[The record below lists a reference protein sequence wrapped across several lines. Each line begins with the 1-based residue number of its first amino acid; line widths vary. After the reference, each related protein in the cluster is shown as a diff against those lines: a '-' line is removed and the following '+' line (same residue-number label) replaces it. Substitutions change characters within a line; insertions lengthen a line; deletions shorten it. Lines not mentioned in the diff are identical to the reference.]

1 MPPWAF
7 PLRGFLPSAAKNA
20 HRVLSSPHALFR
32 LGRTLTWPLAPQGI
46 LCLGRSRS
54 LSRSA
59 SPLAVSHLVASRR
72 ALQRIGL
79 RQQPFPELGRYFE
92 PPFRS
97 TAWKLL
103 FRRLPGGFDAPGLT
117 LQCPVVIP
125 RTRSNLGS
133 ALAFPVSCGGSLCL
147 GPVFLGARR
156 LHHNIPG
163 FIPNRCSHLG
173 LSTPPDQ
180 STRFRSHPGN
190 PPLWSARSPL
200 APRDGS
206 LIRNSAPDHR
216 SRFATFH
223 PARFIPKLQSHF
235 ADFPYTHFAQN

>member
-1 MPPWAF
+1 
-7 PLRGFLPSAAKNA
+7 
-20 HRVLSSPHALFR
+20 
-32 LGRTLTWPLAPQGI
+32 
-46 LCLGRSRS
+46 
-54 LSRSA
+54 
-59 SPLAVSHLVASRR
+59 
-72 ALQRIGL
+72 
-79 RQQPFPELGRYFE
+79 
-92 PPFRS
+92 
-97 TAWKLL
+97 
-103 FRRLPGGFDAPGLT
+103 
-117 LQCPVVIP
+117 VIP

-206 LIRNSAPDHR
+206 LIRNSASDHR

-223 PARFIPKLQSHF
+223 PARGRKVTRPALPR
-235 ADFPYTHFAQN
+235 FPGSAPLAGCFSEEPRQAFPSVRATLAESASDGSGP

>member
-1 MPPWAF
+1 
-7 PLRGFLPSAAKNA
+7 LLPARAIC
-20 HRVLSSPHALFR
+20 
-32 LGRTLTWPLAPQGI
+32 T
-46 LCLGRSRS
+46 
-54 LSRSA
+54 
-59 SPLAVSHLVASRR
+59 R

-117 LQCPVVIP
+117 LQCPAVIP

-223 PARFIPKLQSHF
+223 PARVIP
-235 ADFPYTHFAQN
+235 ADYSQESYPSCSPPVPRISTPCGLLL